1 MSVISEEIGR
11 NIHNYRKISHMTQEQ
26 LASSISKSK
35 TTLSKYEKGTI
46 IVDIETL
53 YDIAEV
59 LHVHVEQLLYQL
71 PVKEEMPVSRRN
83 STFFQGVSQFY
94 AYLFDGRTNKLIR
107 CVFDIVSSTDE
118 GKQGIRLYMNF
129 QNYDNY
135 RQCETTYYGY
145 IEHFD
150 ALTNIILTNEN
161 SPIEKASAHILA
173 SYQHSDIK
181 WGLFNGI
188 SSRPIMPISIK
199 MLFSRI
205 RLEETDELI
214 QQLIVNK
221 DDIRLLKLYNMMSV
235 MY

>member
-59 LHVHVEQLLYQL
+59 LHVHVEQLLYQP